1 MNPFRLVGRSNR
13 QKQTGETPS
22 KLDSRVRNAS
32 PFALT
37 PLTGRDTEFSLLQ
50 DRWEQAQEGM
60 GQIVLVLGQPGLGKS
75 RLVQTLTQR
84 VQEEA
89 TNRSS
94 TATGE
99 SASASVDQDS
109 MIIEW
114 RCSQHFQNSE
124 LHPVSDYLE
133 RFLGAG
139 RDPSP
144 AARFD
149 RLAQHL
155 EDCDLCR
162 PEVVALF
169 AKLLFLPPDERYSTA
184 ALTPAREREET
195 FRALR
200 QWLRACSGK
209 RSVLFVV
216 EDLHWI
222 DASTLE
228 FLGHFIRRGP
238 ARSNPHRAHLPS
250 GIQNS
255 VAGAGSSNDLGAQ
268 SPDAAASSRVDA
280 KRCGRSVAGVVGR
293 ANLPTAP
300 AACRC
305 WSRSSL
311 GWLRESTVFE
321 SDSRWTPPRRSAA
334 SPKELPQTLQELVM
348 ARLDRMSSNRE
359 VAQFAAT
366 LGPRV

>member
-22 KLDSRVRNAS
+22 KLDFRVRNAS

-75 RLVQTLTQR
+75 RLVQTLRQR

-89 TNRSS
+89 TNRAS
-94 TATGE
+94 TATDQPTG
-99 SASASVDQDS
+99 ASGDQGS
-109 MIIEW
+109 MIVEW

-133 RFLGAG
+133 RFFGAG

-144 AARFD
+144 ASQFD

-155 EDCDLCR
+155 EDCNLCQ
-162 PEVVALF
+162 PEIVALF

-195 FRALR
+195 FPHCSNGCARAPASGRFYL
-200 QWLRACSGK
+200 WLRICTGSTHQRWSSSGISSG
-209 RSVLFVV
+209 RDHTIES
-216 EDLHWI
+216 
-222 DASTLE
+222 
-228 FLGHFIRRGP
+228 
-238 ARSNPHRAHLPS
+238 LPS
-250 GIQNS
+250 
-255 VAGAGSSNDLGAQ
+255 
-268 SPDAAASSRVDA
+268 
-280 KRCGRSVAGVVGR
+280 
-293 ANLPTAP
+293 
-300 AACRC
+300 
-305 WSRSSL
+305 
-311 GWLRESTVFE
+311 
-321 SDSRWTPPRRSAA
+321 
-334 SPKELPQTLQELVM
+334 
-348 ARLDRMSSNRE
+348 
-359 VAQFAAT
+359 
-366 LGPRV
+366 